1 MKCPNCN
8 VELIC
13 GCSSCK
19 AIHPAIIGEFYLE
32 FLPDGECQ
40 ACPNCGFTLHADGW
54 LDVEIKQLKEQ
65 GIWPLHREKK

>member
-1 MKCPNCN
+1 MNCPQCN
-8 VELIC
+8 QKLVC
-13 GCSSCK
+13 GCSACLVNFPAKENEK
-19 AIHPAIIGEFYLE
+19 AMG